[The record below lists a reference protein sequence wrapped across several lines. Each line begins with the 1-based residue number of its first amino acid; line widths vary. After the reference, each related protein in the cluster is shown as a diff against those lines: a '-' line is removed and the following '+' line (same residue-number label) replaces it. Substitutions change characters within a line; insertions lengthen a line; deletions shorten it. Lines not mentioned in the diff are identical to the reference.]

1 VSIRDIL
8 RGEGEKN
15 MNTIKVVYTQE
26 PTDNGT
32 IKTTKTE
39 TTQQPE
45 QTRVRFSFTVS
56 AKGKFQGEI
65 TSEAD
70 TLATGIENLNH
81 AIDELEAIRKMCIAT
96 GKLGV
101 TE

>member
-1 VSIRDIL
+1 LVSIRDIF

-15 MNTIKVVYTQE
+15 MNTVRVIE
-26 PTDNGT
+26 RSDGT
-32 IKTTKTE
+32 KE

-70 TLATGIENLNH
+70 TLATGIENLNR
-81 AIDELEAIRKMCIAT
+81 AIDELEATRKMCIAT